1 MLTSTTPNYFQ
12 SNRFDMLDPNDPN
25 PLNEFSLVMNTGN
38 TYPLEDSLDDAPF
51 VNYITNSANYSN
63 TSNGDING
71 HAFQTANVNLGIS
84 YASAASS
91 LNSSNSANVGPYY
104 GGYEQQQPQQQ
115 QTGRF
120 NQLSNMADPA
130 GTLYTSQ
137 PHLESQFSF
146 TNQKLDNAASAQSIL
161 TTNSTPI
168 TGTSDGSSS
177 IHSLFDSTSN
187 SLAYNNYYPSQ
198 QMSNGKVV
206 MFDVPQHYSAPNS
219 STFEQLSYNSSSP
232 PPVSQV
238 PQPPRRSSMASTYY
252 TPVKSEGNTD
262 GDNGS
267 RRYRVVR
274 GVSAGGC
281 TTRPPKES
289 MESDSTFLPV
299 ELSLMGA
306 SVEDI
311 CYPKWSKSEKDDR
324 RRIIRIERIQNGPKL
339 IANFSIVGGAN
350 ENPITL
356 PAPPNVDV
364 VEVSCLEC
372 NVRPNDD
379 SYDSQSSDDEG
390 GMKNGSSSPKNY
402 VKSDPDGDYYQYYIT
417 SVEVVE
423 IVELLI
429 GTQTKDPAE
438 KRRERGRVR
447 SNLVPFWSKKPISSR
462 MHDNAVPSSSSNPS
476 NHDFR
481 IELAKR
487 IMGYEIRK
495 PRGFDKEVRIL
506 RWDKLVPA
514 LKRALQSYYTEIPK
528 SDSHLKF

>member
-1 MLTSTTPNYFQ
+1 
-12 SNRFDMLDPNDPN
+12 MLDPNDPN
-25 PLNEFSLVMNTGN
+25 PLNEFSLVMNAGSG
-38 TYPLEDSLDDAPF
+38 YPLEDNLEDAPF
-51 VNYITNSANYSN
+51 VNYIANSANYTN
-63 TSNGDING
+63 ANGGDING
-71 HAFQTANVNLGIS
+71 HPFQNANVNLGVS
-84 YASAASS
+84 FVSNASS
-91 LNSSNSANVGPYY
+91 LSSSNSGNVGPYY
-104 GGYEQQQPQQQ
+104 SPYPDQKQMGLFQPFGNVPEQ
-115 QTGRF
+115 
-120 NQLSNMADPA
+120 A
-130 GTLYTSQ
+130 GSLYTSQ
-137 PHLESQFSF
+137 PQMDSQFSF
-146 TNQKLDNAASAQSIL
+146 SNQKLDNGASSHSII
-161 TTNSTPI
+161 TSNSTPL
-168 TGTSDGSSS
+168 TGSSDGSSS
-177 IHSLFDSTSN
+177 IHSLFDNTSN
-187 SLAYNNYYPSQ
+187 SLAYNNYYASQ
-198 QMSNGKVV
+198 QLNNGKVV
-206 MFDVPQHYSAPNS
+206 VFDVPQHYSAPNS
-219 STFEQLSYNSSSP
+219 TTFEQLSYTSSP
-232 PPVSQV
+232 PSVQPS
-238 PQPPRRSSMASTYY
+238 QPPRRSSMSSSYY
-252 TPVKSEGNTD
+252 SSIKAEPTGEVEG
-262 GDNGS
+262 GS
-267 RRYRVVR
+267 HRYRVVR

-299 ELSLMGA
+299 ELSLIAA

-324 RRIIRIERIQNGPKL
+324 RRVIRIERVQNGPKL

-390 GMKNGSSSPKNY
+390 SSKNGSSSPKNY
-402 VKSDPDGDYYQYYIT
+402 AKSDPDGEYYQYYIT

-462 MHDNAVPSSSSNPS
+462 MHDNAAPTSSTNPT

-528 SDSHLKF
+528 CDSHLKF